1 MEIDIR
7 VDMMFRISDL
17 TKCKN
22 ALIRTLNCTSALP
35 KEGSVYTFMN
45 VQNFILAT
53 NRKANR
59 DS

>member
-7 VDMMFRISDL
+7 VDMMFRISDV

-22 ALIRTLNCTSALP
+22 VLFRTLNCTSALP
-35 KEGSVYTFMN
+35 KGSVYTFMK
-45 VQNFILAT
+45 VQNLILAT